1 MREILGSV
9 TWLITAL
16 TGNIDGII
24 VTLAFLESF
33 WWRLFENDYVEV
45 LLHWTALSFSQA
57 VKRNY
62 LFAAVLP

>member
-24 VTLAFLESF
+24 VTLGFLESF
-33 WWRLFENDYVEV
+33 WWRLFENDYIEM
-45 LLHWTALSFSQA
+45 LLHWTVLSFSQA
-57 VKRNY
+57 
-62 LFAAVLP
+62 

>member
-24 VTLAFLESF
+24 GISWIWEMG
-33 WWRLFENDYVEV
+33 
-45 LLHWTALSFSQA
+45 
-57 VKRNY
+57 
-62 LFAAVLP
+62 

>member
-16 TGNIDGII
+16 TGNIDGIV
-24 VTLAFLESF
+24 VTLGFLESF
-33 WWRLFENDYVEV
+33 WWRLFENDYIEM

-57 VKRNY
+57 
-62 LFAAVLP
+62 